1 MGNPKK
7 DKQPQRD
14 RCTNQDREGGQALRP
29 SLSNG
34 NGIGAQ
40 IRARF
45 PSLSK
50 RVIRNFA
57 KQAGKRAQHFQLSG
71 LSFSH
76 ASNAAVAEVFNRLGA
91 TKDLVTDG
99 TNKIHAVAVNGV
111 RSDSDT
117 TSEKICLASFT
128 SVTKDLVPDDTNK
141 IHVAVNGVRL
151 DSDTTS
157 EKICLTPVAYEEDAS
172 SSLDLDLCSRTFENG
187 VRLDSDTTSE
197 KICLT
202 PVAYEEDASSSL
214 DLDLCS
220 RTAVNVVDWS
230 QLLQGIQDIGSDFS
244 DEVSSIDMEAEYNQS
259 EISSP
264 ISDSRKITT
273 LNNPRRS
280 KRLKSYCLPS
290 QCNLGN
296 FSRKSGALCQWRAND
311 VFVKYNWEE
320 DKYSLFNNKHGVI
333 NMTSSDIRS
342 KIRLGKCNMM

>member
-1 MGNPKK
+1 M
-7 DKQPQRD
+7 
-14 RCTNQDREGGQALRP
+14 
-29 SLSNG
+29 
-34 NGIGAQ
+34 
-40 IRARF
+40 
-45 PSLSK
+45 
-50 RVIRNFA
+50 
-57 KQAGKRAQHFQLSG
+57 
-71 LSFSH
+71 
-76 ASNAAVAEVFNRLGA
+76 
-91 TKDLVTDG
+91 
-99 TNKIHAVAVNGV
+99 
-111 RSDSDT
+111 
-117 TSEKICLASFT
+117 
-128 SVTKDLVPDDTNK
+128 PDDTNK
-141 IHVAVNGVRL
+141 IHVAV
-151 DSDTTS
+151 
-157 EKICLTPVAYEEDAS
+157 
-172 SSLDLDLCSRTFENG
+172 NG

-342 KIRLGKCNMM
+342 KIRLGKCNMK

>member
-128 SVTKDLVPDDTNK
+128 SVTKDLVPGDDTNK
-141 IHVAVNGVRL
+141 IHVAV
-151 DSDTTS
+151 
-157 EKICLTPVAYEEDAS
+157 
-172 SSLDLDLCSRTFENG
+172 NG

-320 DKYSLFNNKHGVI
+320 DKYSLFDNKHGVI

-342 KIRLGKCNMM
+342 KIRLGKCNMK